1 MGSAS
6 GFQPEERRAEGGSAA
21 PSQAEEFLG
30 WGGGVGEI
38 YGGGVQGRGRQG
50 DALLD
55 TTSRPDFD
63 GKMKPALLAHLRDAA
78 SREVLARH
86 EGKPVR
92 VQAKPRLSAAGRQ
105 DEAWRKAWEDVVKG
119 RAWSASS
126 DHPALEGARETSR
139 GRVPSMLLD
148 RAVALDGLL
157 IYKKNGRPTKGA
169 AQQIPALASES
180 ARTLRGGAAGA
191 AAAAPAPGGAGAA
204 RQARLRDGGQAA
216 AGREGRPLDHGG
228 LLAEGA
234 GGAPGERAAR
244 GRGAQGAGRARRPPA
259 DELHD
264 VVPPSCEVLVDDG
277 APVEPLLG
285 VRPWLSAR
293 AFDKMSRRTLGP
305 SFISVASLAEEG
317 EFTAEEPVWGLLFQL
332 EDERGNF
339 VDRVTLPAPKGR
351 RKARQRALQ

>member
-6 GFQPEERRAEGGSAA
+6 GFQPEERRAERGSAA

-157 IYKKNGRPTKGA
+157 IYKKTGGQQRARRNKFPLSPANLPGRCEVARQVPRRRRQRPEVRALLAKRDFATAVKLLRVEKGGLWIMA
-169 AQQIPALASES
+169 VSSRRAPGARRASGP
-180 ARTLRGGAAGA
+180 RGGAGRRARAGPA
-191 AAAAPAPGGAGAA
+191 AHRLMSSTTLSRPAA
-204 RQARLRDGGQAA
+204 RSWSTT
-216 AGREGRPLDHGG
+216 GRRSNPSS
-228 LLAEGA
+228 AF
-234 GGAPGERAAR
+234 
-244 GRGAQGAGRARRPPA
+244 GRGFR
-259 DELHD
+259 H
-264 VVPPSCEVLVDDG
+264 
-277 APVEPLLG
+277 EPLT
-285 VRPWLSAR
+285 R
-293 AFDKMSRRTLGP
+293 
-305 SFISVASLAEEG
+305 
-317 EFTAEEPVWGLLFQL
+317 
-332 EDERGNF
+332 
-339 VDRVTLPAPKGR
+339 
-351 RKARQRALQ
+351 